1 MTPEELANA
10 RALLPVP
17 IGSGQTIKASG
28 DAAVRRRKV
37 VEMFPELIAHID
49 AQAAQIEALKE
60 TLVSV
65 TTTSIWR
72 ASYDSLEGK
81 FTISDVDARKLAR
94 QCLAEDPKLKAA
106 GVTFG

>member
-49 AQAAQIEALKE
+49 AQAAQIEALKDA
-60 TLVSV
+60 LVE
-65 TTTSIWR
+65 
-72 ASYDSLEGK
+72 A
-81 FTISDVDARKLAR
+81 AAR
-94 QCLAEDPKLKAA
+94 QAA
-106 GVTFG
+106 GVTFGDDS